1 MSQYKLQPAEK
12 ETLKNLAREYMT
24 CALSDQQKKVQ
35 QLWADFNNGT
45 MQRPMIMID
54 QIPWHEMDVDGSL
67 VCTILHPYWRTVE
80 QDLRRKIYQYRH
92 MPADMVLPPYLCLPP
107 ILKDP
112 DFRYMGIP
120 VSETVVQTDAK
131 NDIMSYQFH
140 NQFETMADVEKIKQT
155 YVAHDTEAEQ
165 AVLEEAAAVFSGI
178 APYYFEGIHLNMGL
192 WDIVSMWMS
201 IEECYYALVDDP
213 ELLHAIMERCTQ
225 VALRWVQ
232 EADAGK
238 LFDTASGICHCS
250 CTLNKPF
257 EDVPPVGS
265 AKNGWVCA
273 QAQLFSSV
281 APSVTREF
289 EVAYMSRIFAEVG
302 NVYYGCCERLDD
314 RLETICTMP
323 NLRKVSCS
331 PWSDPD
337 VFAEKLPKHIIMSNK
352 PNPAL
357 VCAACSEPEE
367 FRKHLRK
374 VIAAAK
380 RNGTRLEM
388 ILKDL
393 SSVQYN
399 PQRLWEAHKIMAEEV
414 QNW

>member
-1 MSQYKLQPAEK
+1 
-12 ETLKNLAREYMT
+12 
-24 CALSDQQKKVQ
+24 
-35 QLWADFNNGT
+35 
-45 MQRPMIMID
+45 
-54 QIPWHEMDVDGSL
+54 MDVDGSL
-67 VCTILHPYWRTVE
+67 VCTILHPYWHTVE

-131 NDIMSYQFH
+131 NDIMS
-140 NQFETMADVEKIKQT
+140 
-155 YVAHDTEAEQ
+155 
-165 AVLEEAAAVFSGI
+165 
-178 APYYFEGIHLNMGL
+178 
-192 WDIVSMWMS
+192 
-201 IEECYYALVDDP
+201 
-213 ELLHAIMERCTQ
+213 
-225 VALRWVQ
+225 
-232 EADAGK
+232 
-238 LFDTASGICHCS
+238 
-250 CTLNKPF
+250 
-257 EDVPPVGS
+257 
-265 AKNGWVCA
+265 
-273 QAQLFSSV
+273 
-281 APSVTREF
+281 
-289 EVAYMSRIFAEVG
+289 
-302 NVYYGCCERLDD
+302 
-314 RLETICTMP
+314 
-323 NLRKVSCS
+323 
-331 PWSDPD
+331 
-337 VFAEKLPKHIIMSNK
+337 NK

-393 SSVQYN
+393 SSVQYH